1 MADDGYPGRA
11 YAWTVVAILIATA
24 VLSYTDRQ
32 VLSLLVDP
40 IRAALGISD
49 TQISL
54 LLGTAFA
61 VVYGIAGI
69 PLGYLADRSSRR
81 NLIFAG
87 VLVWSCGT
95 LACGFSRSFGQ
106 LFAARIVVGLGEA
119 VLAPAAISLISDYFP
134 PSRRGTAVGCFLSGI
149 AMGIGASILIGGGV
163 LHIVETGA
171 LAGTPLASL
180 AAWRLVLLLIGAPG
194 VLWALV
200 ILLIKEPVR
209 QATEGSLD
217 DANTA
222 ARADA
227 TSRVNATTGPAA
239 MTGIG
244 ATINAAAW
252 ARVAPIYLVVATA
265 SLVDNAVGAWA
276 PTLLI
281 REFARN
287 AAQVGME
294 LGLLLTAGFGGGVL
308 LGGWLAD
315 RVGARGGWSHKLGV
329 CLVSGLLILPVS
341 LLLNAGQFDVVLLS
355 VPLYFA
361 LSGVVTAC
369 GFSAILDVVPN
380 RSRGLA
386 MAVSFFLNVALG
398 AGVGPTAVA
407 VASER
412 IFGAAAGLGPAITL
426 TVGASYGVAV
436 ITLLATLSIF
446 RARAAAVR

>member
-1 MADDGYPGRA
+1 
-11 YAWTVVAILIATA
+11 
-24 VLSYTDRQ
+24 
-32 VLSLLVDP
+32 
-40 IRAALGISD
+40 
-49 TQISL
+49 
-54 LLGTAFA
+54 
-61 VVYGIAGI
+61 
-69 PLGYLADRSSRR
+69 
-81 NLIFAG
+81 
-87 VLVWSCGT
+87 
-95 LACGFSRSFGQ
+95 
-106 LFAARIVVGLGEA
+106 
-119 VLAPAAISLISDYFP
+119 
-134 PSRRGTAVGCFLSGI
+134 
-149 AMGIGASILIGGGV
+149 
-163 LHIVETGA
+163 
-171 LAGTPLASL
+171 
-180 AAWRLVLLLIGAPG
+180 VLLLIGAPG
-194 VLWALV
+194 MLWALV
-200 ILLIKEPVR
+200 ILFIKEPVR
-209 QATEGSLD
+209 QVTEGTAEGAHPGGRADVTTADGTTTADAALPSRG
-217 DANTA
+217 ANTGV
-222 ARADA
+222 RASISGLPSRSA
-227 TSRVNATTGPAA
+227 T
-239 MTGIG
+239 
-244 ATINAAAW
+244 W

-315 RVGARGGWSHKLGV
+315 RVGARGGWPYKLGV

-341 LLLNAGQFDVVLLS
+341 LLINAGQFDVVLLS

-361 LSGVVTAC
+361 LSGIVTAC

-386 MAVSFFLNVALG
+386 MAISFFLNVALG

-426 TVGASYGVAV
+426 TVGASYALAV

-446 RARAAAVR
+446 RTRAAAVR